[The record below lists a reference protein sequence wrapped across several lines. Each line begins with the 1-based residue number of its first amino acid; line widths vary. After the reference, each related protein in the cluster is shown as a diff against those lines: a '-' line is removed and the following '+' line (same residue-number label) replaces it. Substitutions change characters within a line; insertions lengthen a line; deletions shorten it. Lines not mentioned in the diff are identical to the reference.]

1 MTVMR
6 DEIAEIPSVVRRL
19 LADHQAGRA
28 EVATAIRRARPRWA
42 SIVARGTSDHAGI
55 YGRFLV
61 ETQLGLPTG
70 LASPSVTTIYRAP
83 LDWRDGLVLAIS
95 QSGQSPD
102 IVAVTE
108 AARAGGATTVA
119 ITNAPGSPLAE
130 AAEFRLDCQ
139 AGEERS
145 VAATKTYVAELAALA
160 ALVAELA
167 PDSPV
172 AAALPGIPDVL
183 ASALDESTA
192 WVDGPAGAELVE
204 SVAKAGRAIVA
215 SRGFNLATALEVS
228 LKLKET
234 SGVFAEGYSTADLEH
249 GPIVLATAE
258 VPTLVIR
265 PDGPTG
271 RVIDDAL
278 GRAVAAGSAVWRI
291 GGLEVAG
298 QPRSCALNGTKGLGA
313 EPLGVEALTPL
324 WYVLPGQLLAEAVAR
339 RLGRNPDAPVGLNK
353 VTLTR

>member
-6 DEIAEIPSVVRRL
+6 DEIGEIPAVVRRL
-19 LADHQAGRA
+19 LGDESAERAD
-28 EVATAIRRARPRWA
+28 VAAAIRRARPRWA

-70 LASPSVTTIYRAP
+70 LASPSVTTIYHAP

-119 ITNAPGSPLAE
+119 ITNAPGSPLAQS
-130 AAEFRLDCQ
+130 AEFRLDCR
-139 AGEERS
+139 AGEERA
-145 VAATKTYVAELAALA
+145 VAATKTYVAELAAIA

-172 AAALPGIPDVL
+172 ATSLPGVPDVL
-183 ASALDESTA
+183 AHALDDAVA
-192 WVDGPAGAELVE
+192 WVDGPEGQALVA
-204 SVAKAGRAIVA
+204 SITTAGRVIVA
-215 SRGFNLATALEVS
+215 SRGFNLATALEIS

-249 GPIVLATAE
+249 GPIVLATAD

-271 RVIDDAL
+271 NAIDGAL
-278 GRAVAAGSAVWRI
+278 GRAAAAGSAVWRI
-291 GGLEVAG
+291 GGPELSG
-298 QPRSCALNGTKGLGA
+298 RPRTCVLDGTTA
-313 EPLGVEALTPL
+313 SRMEPLGIEALTPL
-324 WYVLPGQLLAEAVAR
+324 WYVLPGQLVSEAVAR
-339 RLGRNPDAPVGLNK
+339 RLGRNPDAPIGLKK